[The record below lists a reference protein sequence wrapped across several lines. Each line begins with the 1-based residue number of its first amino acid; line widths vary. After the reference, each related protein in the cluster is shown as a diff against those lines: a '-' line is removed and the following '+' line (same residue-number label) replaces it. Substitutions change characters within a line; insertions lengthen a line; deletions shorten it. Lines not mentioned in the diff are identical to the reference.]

1 MRAMPLPS
9 LLRLVAL
16 AALWGGSFLFMR
28 IVSPVLGPAPTAF
41 GRVAIAALG
50 LGAVVLAVLPAER
63 RRFRGRFGRVLLLG
77 ALNSGTPFLLFAFA
91 VGTLTAG
98 HAAILNATAPLAGV
112 AIGAAAFGE
121 RAGPAKLAGIGLGLA
136 GVVVLTGAGTV
147 TPTFAVWLAVAA
159 SLGATSAYGLAG
171 FLARRWLQPKGA
183 LPDVLVAFG
192 SQVGAALFVAP
203 WLAVAA
209 VRAPVEPATLGAGV
223 VGALLALG
231 LGCTALAYVL
241 YFRLLADVGPIRSLA
256 VTFLVPLFGVLWG
269 RLFLGEP
276 LGWAHAA
283 GGGLIAAALALVLR
297 QPSVPAG
304 DAAAAGVEAAETG
317 EAAPRRP

>member
-1 MRAMPLPS
+1 MPLAS

-41 GRVAIAALG
+41 GRVAIAAAG
-50 LGAVVLAVLPAER
+50 LGLAVLVALPAGR
-63 RRFRGRFGRVLLLG
+63 RRFGGRLGRVLLLG

-98 HAAILNATAPLAGV
+98 HAAILNATAPLMGV
-112 AIGAAAFGE
+112 AIGAAFFGE
-121 RAGPAKLAGIGLGLA
+121 RADAAKVAGIGLGLA
-136 GVVVLTGAGTV
+136 GVVVLTGAGSV
-147 TPTFAVWLAVAA
+147 APTAAVWIAVAA

-171 FLARRWLQPKGA
+171 FLARRWLHGRDP
-183 LPDVLVAFG
+183 LPDTLVAFG
-192 SQVGAALFVAP
+192 SQVGAALFLAP
-203 WLAVAA
+203 WMAVAA
-209 VRAPVEPATLGAGV
+209 VRAPVDPAALGAGTL
-223 VGALLALG
+223 GALLALG

-283 GGGLIAAALALVLR
+283 GGGLIAVALGLVLR
-297 QPSVPAG
+297 RPPARAA
-304 DAAAAGVEAAETG
+304 DAAPAA
-317 EAAPRRP
+317 